1 MTKSDFEKVG
11 FKTLAQKF
19 VDGIKDKIAA
29 APLLVLMS
37 ASNIFGR
44 GFSDKKIE
52 LIMESYPN
60 ILISNE
66 NKLQKI
72 NNIVSIKGMSLKTAE
87 PFVERIPEFIQFM
100 KNAGLESKLLVIS
113 ENFVDYDESHPLFEK
128 TIVMTGF
135 RDAQLQDAIKKVGA
149 KLGSTVSKNTCIVLV
164 KDLMEDTSK
173 AEDARNLGIPLMTP
187 EQFKKKYLL

>member
-1 MTKSDFEKVG
+1 M
-11 FKTLAQKF
+11 A
-19 VDGIKDKIAA
+19 
-29 APLLVLMS
+29 

-100 KNAGLESKLLVIS
+100 KNAGLEGKLLVIS
-113 ENFVDYDESHPLFEK
+113 QNFVDYDESHPLFEK

-135 RDAQLQDAIKKVGA
+135 RDIQLQDAIKKVGA
-149 KLGSTVSKNTCIVLV
+149 KLGSTVSKNTFIVLV
-164 KDLMEDTSK
+164 KDLMEDTGK
-173 AEDARNLGIPLMTP
+173 AEDARKLGIPLMTA
-187 EQFKKKYLL
+187 EQIKKKYLL